1 MKLLE
6 GGNVFKD
13 AQGRPLTQRIN
24 KADVPATVT
33 WVEKVTG
40 LDFSSDVDPETRMPR
55 RWLGSTG
62 RAATSGDLDLAVD
75 VNDVDKEQL
84 AAKLTQFIQG
94 QSQDPQEWVKK
105 GGEVHLRAPIGGNP
119 ANGFVQTDF
128 MFFPNLDWGIFY
140 YGGGEDSAYKGM
152 NRNVLMSSI
161 AKQLGLKV
169 GANGMI
175 SRATNQLVPNGLDPD
190 YVAQTLLGP
199 TATRNNLR
207 NVESIYAALSKDQ
220 QRDAKLADF
229 REYLKREGLN
239 EPMLKENDVGFLGRL
254 RDRIVNQGMSAL
266 IEKESSDPY
275 KLYEAKT
282 PRIPYIEDLVFQKGL
297 AGVQEALDI
306 IKQTAEN
313 TRQYATIKWDG
324 SPAVIFGRNDAG
336 EFVLTDKAGAG
347 AVGYEGLAT
356 SPDQIARIMA
366 QRDQNAA
373 AKGNRAD
380 RVQTLLP
387 MYQELWPYL
396 EAATPKNFRGYL
408 KGDMLYSSADP
419 VKVDAGNLVF
429 QPNKMGGIQYRIPE
443 NSPLGQR
450 IKDSK
455 IGLAI
460 HTYMDDPAAKEQP
473 VADPESKLKKIP
485 GLMVTGATVNNLQ
498 NLKLNRK
505 IMSELSSYARGENA
519 QALQRLLNPAELRA
533 AQITDLPSLM
543 EDFINSLKGTDYS
556 NATPQAFGEWL
567 KTKVTPRKYN
577 NIVEYL
583 QSPRSNILGMSV
595 AFAIWNKLH
604 ELKIDLQRQQDLQ
617 QPGQEGWV
625 FATPAGRA
633 KLVSRAAGGF
643 ADPARKAA
651 AMK

>member
-13 AQGRPLTQRIN
+13 AQGQPSTQRIN
-24 KADVPATVT
+24 QADVPATVR
-33 WVEKVTG
+33 WVEQATG
-40 LDFSSDVDPETRMPR
+40 IEFPQE

-62 RAATSGDLDLAVD
+62 RKATSGDMDLAVD
-75 VNDVDKEQL
+75 TSEVSKDQL
-84 AAKLTQFIQG
+84 AAHLIDFA
-94 QSQDPQEWVKK
+94 QSQGLNPSDYVKK
-105 GGEVHLRAPIGGNP
+105 AAEVHLRTPIAGDP
-119 ANGFVQTDF
+119 KNGFVQTDF
-128 MFFPNLDWGIFY
+128 MFFPNLDWGTFY
-140 YGGGEDSAYKGM
+140 YSSGANTAYKGM

-161 AKQLGLKV
+161 AKQAGLKV
-169 GANGMI
+169 GANGMF
-175 SRATNQLVPNGLDPD
+175 SRATNQLVPNGQDPD
-190 YVAQTLLGP
+190 YAAQALLGP
-199 TATRNNLR
+199 TATRENLST
-207 NVESIYAALSKDQ
+207 VESIYAALAQDP

-239 EPMLKENDVGFLGRL
+239 EPTLKENDIGFLGRL
-254 RDRIVNQGMSAL
+254 RDRIVNQGMYAL
-266 IEKESSDPY
+266 IESET
-275 KLYEAKT
+275 LTEAKN

-297 AGVQEALDI
+297 AGAREAVNI
-306 IKQTAEN
+306 IKQTADN

-324 SPAVIFGRNDAG
+324 SPAVIFGRRDDG
-336 EFVLTDKAGAG
+336 TFVLTDKAGAG

-356 SPDQIARIMA
+356 SPEQIARIMA

-380 RVQTLLP
+380 RVKTLLP

-396 EAATPKNFRGYL
+396 EAATPKNFRGYF

-419 VKVDAGNLVF
+419 VQADAGNLVF
-429 QPNKMGGIQYRIPE
+429 QPNKHGGIQYRIPE

-455 IGLAI
+455 VGLAI
-460 HTYMDDPAAKEQP
+460 HTYMDDPVGVEQP
-473 VADPESKLKKIP
+473 VTDPESQLKKVP
-485 GLMVTGATVNNLQ
+485 GLMVTAATVNNLQ
-498 NLKLNRK
+498 NLKLNRQ

-519 QALQRLLNPAELRA
+519 QALQGLLNPAELRA
-533 AQITDLPSLM
+533 AQITDLPALM
-543 EDFINSLKGTDYS
+543 EEFINSLKGTDYS
-556 NATPQAFGEWL
+556 EATPAAFGRWL
-567 KTKVTPRKYN
+567 QTKVTPRKYN

-583 QSPRSNILGMSV
+583 QSPRSNLLGMSV

-604 ELKIDLQRQQDLQ
+604 ELKIDLQRQLDLQ

-625 FATPAGRA
+625 FSTPAGRA
-633 KLVSRAAGGF
+633 KLVSRTAGGF

-651 AMK
+651 ATT

>member
-13 AQGRPLTQRIN
+13 AQGQPLTQRIDL
-24 KADVPATVT
+24 ADVPATIA
-33 WVEKVTG
+33 WIEKLSG
-40 LDFSSDVDPETRMPR
+40 IKFPQD
-55 RWLGSTG
+55 RWIGSTG
-62 RAATSGDLDLAVD
+62 RKPTSGDLDLAVD
-75 VNDVDKEQL
+75 MNEFSKEDVVSRLMPFVTAQQED
-84 AAKLTQFIQG
+84 AKSWI
-94 QSQDPQEWVKK
+94 KK
-105 GGEVHLRAPIGGNP
+105 GGEVHLRTPIRGNP
-119 ANGFVQTDF
+119 ANGYVQTDF

-140 YGGGEDSAYKGM
+140 YAGGEDSAYKGM

-161 AKQLGLKV
+161 AKQLGLKI
-169 GANGMI
+169 GANGMF

-199 TATRNNLR
+199 TATRKNLR
-207 NVESIYAALSKDQ
+207 NVESIYAALARDQ

-275 KLYEAKT
+275 KLYEAKS

-297 AGVQEALDI
+297 AGVREALDI

-336 EFVLTDKAGAG
+336 QFMLTDKAGAT

-356 SPDQIARIMA
+356 SPDQIAKIMA
-366 QRDQNAA
+366 QRDQTAA

-380 RVQTLLP
+380 RVEKLLP

-396 EAATPKNFRGYL
+396 EAATPKNFRGYF

-419 VKVDAGNLVF
+419 VTADAGLLLF
-429 QPNKMGGIQYRIPE
+429 QPNKMGGIPYRIPE

-460 HTYMDDPAAKEQP
+460 HTYMDDPAGAEQS
-473 VADPESKLKKIP
+473 VTDPESKLKKVP
-485 GLMVTGATVNNLQ
+485 GLMVTGATVNDLQ

-519 QALQRLLNPAELRA
+519 QALQGLLNPAELRA
-533 AQITDLPSLM
+533 LQITDLPKLM

-604 ELKIDLQRQQDLQ
+604 ELKIDLQRQLDLQ

-625 FATPAGRA
+625 FSTPAGRA
-633 KLVSRAAGGF
+633 KLVSRTAGGF
-643 ADPARKAA
+643 ADPARKAQ

>member
-13 AQGRPLTQRIN
+13 ANGNPLTQRIN
-24 KADVPATVT
+24 KADVPATVA

-40 LDFSSDVDPETRMPR
+40 LDFTSDVDPETKTPL

-75 VNDVDKEQL
+75 VNEVDKEQL
-84 AAKLTQFIQG
+84 AAKLTQFIQSQG
-94 QSQDPQEWVKK
+94 QDPQEWVKK
-105 GGEVHLRAPIGGNP
+105 GGEVHLRVPIAGKP
-119 ANGFVQTDF
+119 SNGFVQTDF
-128 MFFPNLDWGIFY
+128 MFFSNLDWGVFY
-140 YGGGEDSAYKGM
+140 YAGGEDSAYKGM

-169 GANGMI
+169 GANGMF
-175 SRATNQLVPNGLDPD
+175 SRATNQLVPNGMDPD

-199 TATRNNLR
+199 TATRKNLK
-207 NVESIYAALSKDQ
+207 NVESIYATLATDQ

-239 EPMLKENDVGFLGRL
+239 EPMLREDDVGFLGRL
-254 RDRIVNQGMSAL
+254 RDRIVNQGMYAL
-266 IEKESSDPY
+266 IEHEQKQH
-275 KLYEAKT
+275 LAEAKN

-297 AGVQEALDI
+297 AGVREALDI

-313 TRQYATIKWDG
+313 TKQYATIKWDG

-336 EFVLTDKAGAG
+336 EFVLTDKAGAT
-347 AVGYEGLAT
+347 AVGYEGLAR
-356 SPDQIARIMA
+356 SPEQIAAIMA
-366 QRDQNAA
+366 QRDQTAA
-373 AKGNRAD
+373 AKGNKAD
-380 RVQTLLP
+380 RVQKLLP

-396 EAATPKNFRGYL
+396 EAATPKNFRGYF
-408 KGDMLYSSADP
+408 KGDMLYSSTDP
-419 VKVDAGNLVF
+419 VQANAGLLLF
-429 QPNKMGGIQYRIPE
+429 QPNKMGGIPYRIPE
-443 NSPLGQR
+443 NSPLGQK

-460 HTYMDDPAAKEQP
+460 HTYMDNPTGVEQP
-473 VADPESKLKKIP
+473 VTDPESKLKKVP
-485 GLMVTGATVNNLQ
+485 GLMVTGATVDTLQ
-498 NLKLNRK
+498 NLKLDRK
-505 IMSELSSYARGENA
+505 IMSELASYARGENA
-519 QALQRLLNPAELRA
+519 KALQGLLNPAELRA
-533 AQITDLPSLM
+533 LQITDLPSLM

-604 ELKIDLQRQQDLQ
+604 ELKIDLQKQLDLQ

-625 FATPAGRA
+625 FSTPAGRA
-633 KLVSRAAGGF
+633 KVVSRTAGGF

-651 AMK
+651 ATK